1 MLGRRS
7 MIGLLSII
15 VAFLVALNIQWSAA
29 SFGLYH
35 DDTLYLSSARA
46 LATGEGYVIPSI
58 PGEPAQT
65 KYPIFYPWLLSLLWR
80 VWPTFPDNLYGAFWL
95 SALAACVFL
104 VGSFTLLR
112 QLGAGEKTALALTAV
127 VAFHPATL
135 ALGSA
140 LLSDI
145 VFMALATWSLVL
157 AGVALSNGSR
167 GGGAY
172 RRQWL
177 LAAVLVAAAV
187 MTRSLGVAVGAGIAV
202 SAAGRRSYRAMIVV
216 ALACVA
222 AFSAGVFWSW
232 QHHGQ
237 FDLSAEEASG
247 YAQTVLFYTSYLG
260 FWKLCVPDWPTFMA
274 MVSFNLGELLT
285 QPAVLCF
292 LLPVNAFSPLV
303 LRLVAIA
310 VSFVILKGVV
320 TQARSHGWHPVHF
333 AAVATMPIILLW
345 NYTLVGRF
353 LAPFLPVLLF
363 GAWREIRWVIGTG
376 VQVIRSSGPRLDRVV
391 SGAMVASALALVAYA
406 ASQVLWLNPA
416 GAWQARRDRKIVA
429 AAKQEAYR
437 WVRNRT
443 EPEDRFIAYE
453 DVSLFLY
460 TGRQSL
466 RPMAFSTAA
475 FYRHK
480 KEIIDRDLDRLAETA
495 RELGARYWMAAA
507 DDFDLETAEEMATE
521 YVENFVGAHPIV
533 FESQDGRVRIHD
545 LQRLYANPPSPQQT
559 LPTSGPRGA
568 RRGSPKPLGARG
580 RSEGREKSGT
590 ASQFASGQVVRVEG
604 RERQR
609 IGGGVKKCWDSQR
622 AAEAAIDST
631 ATS

>member
-112 QLGAGEKTALALTAV
+112 QLGAGEKIALALTAV

-237 FDLSAEEASG
+237 FDLSAGQASG

-320 TQARSHGWHPVHF
+320 AQARSHGWHPVHV

-353 LAPFLPVLLF
+353 LAPFLPVLLL
-363 GAWREIRWVIGTG
+363 GAWREIKWVIETG

-391 SGAMVASALALVAYA
+391 SGAMLASALALVVYA

-416 GAWQARRDRKIVA
+416 GAWQDRRDRKILA
-429 AAKQEAYR
+429 TAKQEAYR
-437 WVRNRT
+437 WVRNQT
-443 EPEDRFIAYE
+443 ALEDRFIAYE
-453 DVSLFLY
+453 DASFFLY
-460 TGRQSL
+460 TGRQGL

-475 FYRHK
+475 FYRQK

-495 RELGARYWMAAA
+495 RELGARYWIAAA
-507 DDFDLETAEEMATE
+507 DDFDLETAEEMAAD
-521 YVENFVGAHPIV
+521 YVENFIRAYPIV

-545 LQRLYANPPSPQQT
+545 LQRLYANPQSPQQT
-559 LPTSGPRGA
+559 APTMRLRGA
-568 RRGSPKPLGARG
+568 KPGSPKPL
-580 RSEGREKSGT
+580 S
-590 ASQFASGQVVRVEG
+590 
-604 RERQR
+604 
-609 IGGGVKKCWDSQR
+609 R
-622 AAEAAIDST
+622 AATQGRACRMFGT
-631 ATS
+631 VPT

>member
-1 MLGRRS
+1 

-95 SALAACVFL
+95 SALAACAFL
-104 VGSFTLLR
+104 LGSFTLLR

-127 VAFHPATL
+127 AAFHPVTM

-157 AGVALSNGSR
+157 AGVALSNGSK

-202 SAAGRRSYRAMIVV
+202 SAAGRRSFRAMIGV
-216 ALACVA
+216 AVACVA

-232 QHHGQ
+232 QQHGQ

-247 YAQTVLFYTSYLG
+247 YGQTLLFYTSYLG
-260 FWKLCVPDWPTFMA
+260 FWKLCVPDWPTFTA

-292 LLPVNAFSPLV
+292 LLPVNAFSPMV
-303 LRLVAIA
+303 SRLVAIA

-320 TQARSHGWHPVHF
+320 TQARSHGWHPVHV
-333 AAVATMPIILLW
+333 AAVVTCPQ
-345 NYTLVGRF
+345 
-353 LAPFLPVLLF
+353 
-363 GAWREIRWVIGTG
+363 E
-376 VQVIRSSGPRLDRVV
+376 RVH
-391 SGAMVASALALVAYA
+391 
-406 ASQVLWLNPA
+406 
-416 GAWQARRDRKIVA
+416 
-429 AAKQEAYR
+429 
-437 WVRNRT
+437 
-443 EPEDRFIAYE
+443 
-453 DVSLFLY
+453 SL
-460 TGRQSL
+460 S
-466 RPMAFSTAA
+466 
-475 FYRHK
+475 
-480 KEIIDRDLDRLAETA
+480 
-495 RELGARYWMAAA
+495 
-507 DDFDLETAEEMATE
+507 
-521 YVENFVGAHPIV
+521 
-533 FESQDGRVRIHD
+533 
-545 LQRLYANPPSPQQT
+545 
-559 LPTSGPRGA
+559 
-568 RRGSPKPLGARG
+568 
-580 RSEGREKSGT
+580 
-590 ASQFASGQVVRVEG
+590 
-604 RERQR
+604 
-609 IGGGVKKCWDSQR
+609 
-622 AAEAAIDST
+622 
-631 ATS
+631 

>member
-7 MIGLLSII
+7 MIGLLSIV
-15 VAFLVALNIQWSAA
+15 VAFLVALHVQWSPA

-35 DDTLYLSSARA
+35 DDSLYLSSARA

-95 SALAACVFL
+95 SALTACAFL
-104 VGSFTLLR
+104 LGSFTLLR

-127 VAFHPATL
+127 VAFHPLTL
-135 ALGSA
+135 ALGGA

-157 AGVALSNGSR
+157 AGGALSNGSTS
-167 GGGAY
+167 GGAY
-172 RRQWL
+172 RKQWL
-177 LAAVLVAAAV
+177 SATVLVAAAV
-187 MTRSLGVAVGAGIAV
+187 MTRSLGIAVGAGMAV
-202 SAAGRRSYRAMIVV
+202 AAVGRRSFRAMTVV
-216 ALACVA
+216 ALVCVV
-222 AFSAGVFWSW
+222 AFSAGLFWSW
-232 QHHGQ
+232 QEHGQ

-247 YAQTVLFYTSYLG
+247 YEQTVLFYTSYLG
-260 FWKLCVPDWPTFMA
+260 FWKLCVPDWPTFVA

-285 QPAVLCF
+285 QPAALCF
-292 LLPVNAFSPLV
+292 LLPVNAFSPME
-303 LRLVAIA
+303 LRLIAIA

-320 TQARSHGWHPVHF
+320 AQARSRGWHPVHF

-353 LAPFLPVLLF
+353 LAPFLPLLLL
-363 GAWREIRWVIGTG
+363 GAWREIRWVMGTG
-376 VQVIRSSGPRLDRVV
+376 VQVIRSSSPRLDR
-391 SGAMVASALALVAYA
+391 MVASAMMASTVVLLVYFAG
-406 ASQVLWLNPA
+406 QVLWLNPA
-416 GAWQARRDRKIVA
+416 GASQGRSDRKILA

-460 TGRQSL
+460 TGRQGL

-475 FYRHK
+475 FYRQS
-480 KEIIDRDLDRLAETA
+480 KEIIDRDLDRFAETA
-495 RELGARYWMAAA
+495 RELGARYWIAAS
-507 DDFDLETAEEMATE
+507 DDFDLETAEEMALD
-521 YVENFVGAHPIV
+521 YRDDFIGAYPIV

-545 LQRLYANPPSPQQT
+545 IGALHPEPL
-559 LPTSGPRGA
+559 LPR
-568 RRGSPKPLGARG
+568 
-580 RSEGREKSGT
+580 
-590 ASQFASGQVVRVEG
+590 QVE
-604 RERQR
+604 
-609 IGGGVKKCWDSQR
+609 
-622 AAEAAIDST
+622 T
-631 ATS
+631 ATRRRRSKPDSPGLLRWDAGTTPSTPGRDRRTVGIEAI